1 MASDAEILTDIQHIY
16 TKIDQCY
23 RAKEDITVQIAKE
36 RADIIGLEIFIKDDL
51 VRVAAGKKPRY
62 DHDSMQA
69 NILRLKNNIDLFI
82 ETIAK
87 EDASITKFRD
97 VVKVLQNDMARPKE
111 ISINMTDK

>member
-1 MASDAEILTDIQHIY
+1 MASDSEILNDIQHIY

-23 RAKEDITVQIAKE
+23 RAKEDITAQIAKE
-36 RADIIGLEIFIKDDL
+36 RADIIGLESFIQEDL
-51 VRVAAGKKPRY
+51 TRVASGKKPRY

-69 NILRLKNNIDLFI
+69 NIQRLKNNIVLFF
-82 ETIAK
+82 ETIDK